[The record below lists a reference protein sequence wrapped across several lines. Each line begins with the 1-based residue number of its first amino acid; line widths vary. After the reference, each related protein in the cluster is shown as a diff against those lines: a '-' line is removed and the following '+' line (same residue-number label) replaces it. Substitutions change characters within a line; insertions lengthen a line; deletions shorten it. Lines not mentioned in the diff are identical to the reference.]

1 MLGLG
6 QDRAERA
13 GAVPLE
19 LGPDQL
25 DVLGRIQEAVRRAVQ
40 RDEALA
46 AGDVVEQGLLLL
58 GRDPRRVGIDHQA
71 RVLAE
76 RLGIQVVELVRVGQL
91 DPPLLQHRL
100 KLLEPRRRLMVAAV
114 AEEEQ
119 LERLGRA
126 ERRQS
131 RRMTR

>member
-19 LGPDQL
+19 LRPDQL

-58 GRDPRRVGIDHQA
+58 GRDLRRVGVDHQA
-71 RVLAE
+71 GVLAE
-76 RLGIQVVELVRVGQL
+76 RLGIEVVDLVGIRQL
-91 DPPLLQHRL
+91 DAPLLQHRL
-100 KLLEPRRRLMVAAV
+100 KLLEAVRRAVKAAV
-114 AEEEQ
+114 AQEQ
-119 LERLGRA
+119 EP
-126 ERRQS
+126 
-131 RRMTR
+131 